1 MLGEEPMDWGEF
13 ETRPSYDGIW
23 FLCVPAEPPFPCT
36 PPEAEV
42 WLSLELQMW
51 EYYVL
56 ASVSDEVKPL
66 FLDGSAGDD
75 IRPFGAEPSEMS

>member
-1 MLGEEPMDWGEF
+1 M
-13 ETRPSYDGIW
+13 RPSTESIW
-23 FLCVPAEPPFPCT
+23 FLCEPAEAPFPCT

-42 WLSLELQMW
+42 WLSLELQMG

-66 FLDGSAGDD
+66 FLDAPERDD
-75 IRPFGAEPSEMS
+75 QEPAT